1 MCLLQPLLVQPEFP
15 WDLWHDL
22 SPHKSTDMGRS
33 SLLLHDTACMPCSWT
48 VSTRCIYCTVYVPP
62 PPPPP
67 QVERALLDLCLDP
80 SDSFLAAVGVDMG
93 SSIAEGSVTSSLRLY
108 EVGVVVVGRGVE

>member
-1 MCLLQPLLVQPEFP
+1 MYSSVQLCFV
-15 WDLWHDL
+15 
-22 SPHKSTDMGRS
+22 
-33 SLLLHDTACMPCSWT
+33 CC
-48 VSTRCIYCTVYVPP
+48 VPSHL
-62 PPPPP
+62 

-108 EVGVVVVGRGVE
+108 EVRWGGARGGV